1 MKPLRSLFVAVVI
14 GLLAGATAGHAAQAP
29 LVISTL
35 STAADRVSGGDVLV
49 KIDVP
54 ATVLLSNVT
63 VTLNGRDVT
72 PAFAPAATSHGL
84 IGLVAGLEDGDNVLR
99 AATKRTNPSL
109 NARLDIRNF
118 PSHGPIF
125 SGPHQVPWICET
137 GASGLGPS
145 LDEHCTVPT
154 RYDWFYRTTT
164 GAFQPL
170 TTLAPPFPADLAQT
184 TTIDGHTVNY
194 IVRVESGTIAQSIYR
209 IAILDDPAAPI
220 SNPWSPGGRKP
231 GPGWNG
237 KLSYPFGGG
246 CGPAY
251 RSGRNLV
258 TNALAHD
265 PLSLGFAVAFGTRNT
280 LGTGCN
286 DVVSAETVMMIKE
299 RFIEQYGIPRFTI
312 GSGGSG
318 GAIQQHLIAHNY
330 PGLLDALTPGISY
343 PDVASILPDVADCEI
358 LNRYFDT
365 VANPADWPGSRRT
378 AVDGY
383 AVAAT
388 GRTVCQNGWGGFSD
402 GLLNPS
408 TRFDAVVPV
417 EVRYHPVNN
426 PTGVRATF
434 FDGLVNVFGV
444 DQDTGF
450 ARSAY
455 DNVGVQYGL
464 NALNAG
470 LITKAEFLDLNEKIG
485 GLDID
490 GNPVPQRTEG
500 DSQAIELAYTTGRV
514 VASGENLTLPIIDT
528 RNYTDDIAD
537 IHTRIRT
544 FSFLDRL
551 QKANGT
557 TANEVNWLVA
567 LSGPGVPNLAR
578 MALLAHNEWLEATLG
593 DTSNDSYAVKVI
605 RNKPASL
612 KDACWEGN
620 GTRHE
625 EPFTLDP
632 SSVCNRL
639 FPVYGTVRI
648 AAGAPV
654 AADILK
660 CSMKPI
666 DFKKYAVTFTA
677 EEQRRLKAIFPRGVC
692 DYSKPGVK
700 QKALAGTWI
709 DYTDGAP

>member
-1 MKPLRSLFVAVVI
+1 MKPRRFLSASVLI
-14 GLLAGATAGHAAQAP
+14 GLLAAAVSVHAAPAD
-29 LVISTL
+29 LVLSTL
-35 STAADRVSGGDVLV
+35 STAPDRVSGGDVLV
-49 KIDVP
+49 GVDVP
-54 ATVLLSNVT
+54 AGVPLSDVA
-63 VTLNGRDVT
+63 VTLNDIDVT
-72 PAFAPAATSHGL
+72 AVFAPAATGHGL
-84 IGLVAGLEDGDNVLR
+84 VGLVTGLSDGDNQLR
-99 AATKRTNPSL
+99 AATQQANPSL
-109 NARLDIRNF
+109 KARLDIRNF
-118 PSHGPIF
+118 PSYGPIF
-125 SGPHQVPWICET
+125 SGPRQVPWICET
-137 GASGLGPS
+137 VASGLGPS

-154 RYDWFYRTTT
+154 RYDWFYRTTAGT
-164 GAFQPL
+164 FQPL
-170 TTLAPPFPADLAQT
+170 ASLAPPFPTDLAQT
-184 TTIDGHTVNY
+184 TTIDGRTVNY
-194 IVRVESGTIAQSIYR
+194 IVRVESGTINQSIYR
-209 IAILDDPAAPI
+209 IAILDDPTAPI

-231 GPGWNG
+231 GQGWNG

-246 CGPAY
+246 CGPGY
-251 RSGRNLV
+251 RSGRNLA

-286 DVVSAETVMMIKE
+286 DIVSAETLMMIKE

-343 PDVASILPDVADCEI
+343 PDVASILPDIADCEI

-365 VANPADWPGSRRT
+365 VANPADWPGQRRS

-388 GRTVCQNGWGGFSD
+388 GRTVCQNGWGGFAD

-408 TRFDAVVPV
+408 TRFDPVVPV
-417 EVRYHPVNN
+417 EVRYDAVNN

-434 FDGLVNVFGV
+434 FDGLVNAFGI
-444 DQDTGF
+444 DRQTGF

-470 LITKAEFLDLNEKIG
+470 LISKTEFLDLNEKIG

-490 GNPVPQRTEG
+490 GNPVPQRTAG
-500 DSQAIELAYTTGRV
+500 DKDAIERAYTTGRV
-514 VASGENLTLPIIDT
+514 VTSGENLMLPIIDT
-528 RNYTDDIAD
+528 RNYTDEIAD

-567 LSGPGVPNLAR
+567 LSGPAVPNLAR
-578 MALLAHNEWLEATLG
+578 MALLAHNEWLEALRA
-593 DTSNDSYAVKVI
+593 DTSSDPYAVKVI
-605 RNKPASL
+605 RNKPASVR
-612 KDACWEGN
+612 DACWEGN
-620 GTRHE
+620 GTRHDE
-625 EPFTLDP
+625 TFTLDP
-632 SSVCNRL
+632 GSVCNRL
-639 FPVYGTVRI
+639 FPIYGTVRM

-654 AADILK
+654 AGDILK
-660 CSMKPI
+660 CKLKSI
-666 DFKKYAVTFTA
+666 DFKRYAVTFTSQ
-677 EEQRRLKAIFPRGVC
+677 EQRRLKGIFPKGVC
-692 DYSKPGVK
+692 DYTKPGEK
-700 QKALAGTWI
+700 QKEVDGTWL

>member
-1 MKPLRSLFVAVVI
+1 MRRLRLLSAITVAMA
-14 GLLAGATAGHAAQAP
+14 LALPRVGSASPPP
-29 LVISTL
+29 LVIATL
-35 STAADRVSGGDVLV
+35 SASADRVSGGDAAVR
-49 KIDVP
+49 IDVP
-54 ATVLLSNVT
+54 AGVDLGNVH
-63 VTLNGRDVT
+63 VTLNGADVT
-72 PAFAPAATSHGL
+72 AAFRAADSGHGL
-84 IGLVAGLEDGDNVLR
+84 VGLVTGLRVGTNVLR
-99 AATKRTNPSL
+99 AATKQTNPSL
-109 NARLDIRNF
+109 SARLDIENF
-118 PSHGPIF
+118 PAHGPIF
-125 SGPHQVPWICET
+125 AGPPQSPWICET
-137 GASGLGPS
+137 VASGLGPS
-145 LDEHCTVPT
+145 LDEDCTVPV
-154 RYDWFYRTTT
+154 RYDWFYRTTA
-164 GAFQPL
+164 GSFQPL
-170 TTLAPPFPADLAQT
+170 PSLAPPFPADLAQT
-184 TTIDGHTVNY
+184 TTIDGHAVDY
-194 IVRVESGTIAQSIYR
+194 IVRVESGTINRSIYR
-209 IAILDDPAAPI
+209 IAILDDPTAPI
-220 SNPWSPGGRKP
+220 SDPWSPGGRKP

-251 RSGRNLV
+251 RSGRNVV
-258 TNALAHD
+258 TSALMHD

-299 RFIEQYGIPRFTI
+299 RFVERYGVPRFTI
-312 GSGGSG
+312 GAGGSG

-330 PGLLDALTPGISY
+330 PGLLDALTPGVSY

-388 GRTVCQNGWGGFSD
+388 GRTVCQNGWSGFAD

-408 TRFDAVVPV
+408 TRFDPVVPV
-417 EVRYHPVNN
+417 EVRYHPVDN

-434 FDGLVNVFGV
+434 FDGLVNVFGI
-444 DQDTGF
+444 DQATGF

-455 DNVGVQYGL
+455 DNVGVEYGL
-464 NALNAG
+464 HALNAG
-470 LITKAEFLDLNEKIG
+470 LISKAEFLDLNEKIG

-490 GNPVPQRTEG
+490 GNPVPKRTEG
-500 DSQAIELAYTTGRV
+500 DKKAIELAYTTGRV
-514 VASGENLTLPIIDT
+514 VTAGETLTLPIIDT
-528 RNYTDDIAD
+528 RLYTDDIAD

-557 TANEVNWLVA
+557 TANEVNWLSA

-578 MALLAHNEWLEATLG
+578 MALLAHNEWLEAIRA
-593 DTSNDSYAVKVI
+593 DTSSDPYAARVI
-605 RNKPASL
+605 RNKPAWVT
-612 KDACWEGN
+612 DACWEAD

-660 CSMKPI
+660 CSLKPI
-666 DFKKYAVTFTA
+666 DFKKYAVTFTR
-677 EEQRRLKAIFPRGVC
+677 EEQRRMKAIFPKGVC

-700 QKALAGTWI
+700 QKSLEDTWLGFG
-709 DYTDGAP
+709 D

>member
-1 MKPLRSLFVAVVI
+1 MRHLPRHSILVDLLLLV
-14 GLLAGATAGHAAQAP
+14 LAGRVNAASP
-29 LVISTL
+29 LVITAL
-35 STAADRVSGGDVLV
+35 SASPERVSGSDVAV
-49 KIDVP
+49 SIDVP
-54 ATVLLSNVT
+54 TGVALTDVH
-63 VTLNGRDVT
+63 VTLNGVDVT
-72 PAFAPAATSHGL
+72 SAFRSADAGHGL
-84 IGLVAGLEDGDNVLR
+84 VGLVTGLKNGNNELR
-99 AATKRTNPSL
+99 AATTRANPSRQG
-109 NARLDIRNF
+109 RLDLRNF
-118 PSHGPIF
+118 PSYGPIF
-125 SGPHQVPWICET
+125 AGPQQSPWICET
-137 GASGLGPS
+137 ESSGLGPS
-145 LDEHCTVPT
+145 LDEHCTVPV
-154 RYDWFYRTTT
+154 RYDWFYRTT
-164 GAFQPL
+164 GGVFQPL
-170 TTLAPPFPADLAQT
+170 TRLAPPFPADLAQT

-194 IVRVESGTIAQSIYR
+194 IVRVESGTIDQSIYR
-209 IAILDDPAAPI
+209 IAILDDPTAPI

-246 CGPAY
+246 CGPGY
-251 RSGRNLV
+251 RSGRNAVTSALV
-258 TNALAHD
+258 HD
-265 PLSLGFAVAFGTRNT
+265 ALSLGFAVAFGTRNT

-299 RFIEQYGIPRFTI
+299 RFIEQYGLPRFTI

-330 PGLLDALTPGISY
+330 PGLLDALTPGVSY
-343 PDVASILPDVADCEI
+343 PDVASILPDIVDCEI

-365 VANPADWPGSRRT
+365 VANPADWPGSRRS

-388 GRTVCQNGWGGFSD
+388 GRTVCQNGWGGFAD

-408 TRFDAVVPV
+408 TRFDPVVPV
-417 EVRYHPVNN
+417 EVRYDPVTN

-444 DQDTGF
+444 DRSTGF

-455 DNVGVQYGL
+455 DNIGVQYGL

-470 LITKAEFLDLNEKIG
+470 LISKTEFLDLNEKIG

-490 GNPVPQRTEG
+490 GNPVPGRTEG
-500 DSQAIELAYTTGRV
+500 DKDAIQLAYTTGRV
-514 VASGENLTLPIIDT
+514 VTAGEPLALPIIDT
-528 RNYTDDIAD
+528 RSYTDDIAD

-544 FSFLDRL
+544 FAFLDRL

-557 TANEVNWLVA
+557 TANEVNWLIP
-567 LSGPGVPNLAR
+567 LSGPALPNLAR
-578 MALLAHNEWLEATLG
+578 MALIAHNAWLEAILA
-593 DTSNDSYAVKVI
+593 DTSDAPYAVKVI

-612 KDACWEGN
+612 KDTCWEGN
-620 GTRHE
+620 GARHE
-625 EPFTLDP
+625 EPFTLGP

-654 AADILK
+654 AADILQCK
-660 CSMKPI
+660 LKSV
-666 DFKKYAVTFTA
+666 DVRDYAVAFTR
-677 EEQRRLKAIFPRGVC
+677 EEERRLKRVFPKGVC
-692 DYSKPGVK
+692 DYSKLGVK
-700 QKALAGTWI
+700 QKPVEGTWL
-709 DYTDGAP
+709 DFSD